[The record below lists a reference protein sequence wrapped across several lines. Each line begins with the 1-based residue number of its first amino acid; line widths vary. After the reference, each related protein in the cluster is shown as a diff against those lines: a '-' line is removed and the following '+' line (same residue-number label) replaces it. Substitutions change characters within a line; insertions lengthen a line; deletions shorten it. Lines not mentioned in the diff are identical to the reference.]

1 MPHWEQQGI
10 LRSTPPERD
19 EVMTFRFVQ
28 ERIPEDASVGVALAP
43 NSFVFPYFGRRLER
57 TLAVVDTSD
66 VVPDEVDWI
75 VASPGQGQQLGGC
88 TQAWRRERLGP
99 YGWTVWRRI
108 GADACPNTE
117 PLDPS

>member
-1 MPHWEQQGI
+1 MPRWEQQGI

-57 TLAVVDTSD
+57 TLTVVDTSD
-66 VVPDEVDWI
+66 VVPDGIDWI
-75 VASPGQGQQLGGC
+75 VASPGQPLEGC
-88 TQAWRRERLGP
+88 PQAWRRERLGRH
-99 YGWTVWRRI
+99 GWTVWRRV
-108 GADACPNTE
+108 GTDACPDAE
-117 PLDPS
+117 RLDSS